1 MSPLAF
7 STAGCSHDPIVTV
20 SPDSQACDTA
30 WQQQQER
37 LTVTRV
43 LRNYLAEFLQ
53 QEGPRVSIHVR
64 HKLERLAACH
74 TDLYGGHLW
83 QCGNCGEEHHSYN
96 GCRDRACPACAA
108 ASHGPWLEL
117 MQSWMLP
124 IDYYQVVF
132 TTPHELNPIIGEN
145 LAVCYQLH
153 ADAAREALSP
163 RGSPTAWRIRSHRHG
178 DGAAHLGTA
187 SAAPRALPCTRPWRR
202 HLARDRPV
210 GDLPRA
216 TILSRSHRADGNV
229 SRSLSQKLR
238 RRYRAGKLQLPPE
251 LGALADD
258 EQAFRQWLAP
268 LSAKPWVIHCGTRED
283 TFRQDAA
290 FRYLSHYVTG
300 TAISDARILSD
311 EDGQVTIRYKDYR
324 DGRAQNRN
332 HARRR
337 VRGAIRLAH
346 PATALSATALR
357 RLPSATQREAALRLA
372 RTALGVPEPQDESA
386 NQAATDKFVESAR
399 MAPLEDAAT
408 DSEVAASGEP
418 MSGGPL
424 LTESAT
430 DSTALAVT
438 SPTVDVATNA
448 STELNPSRNTDAT
461 PDEDPE
467 ADCNRKCPFC
477 GERKL
482 RFVDLLRPRSDGPS
496 TARPYRA
503 PENASTASLRRTTSC
518 RPRPPVHH
526 LDRES
531 RDGTHAHDL
540 RYCAARVLGFFKFT
554 ANTVSR
560 SAYAPTALP
569 CSLCSSRDGRKHA
582 SNRVHP
588 TGKALA
594 AARDAHPS
602 LVIAV

>member
-153 ADAAREALSP
+153 ADAAREALCRLAADPQHGVHARIGMVMVLHTWGQRLLRHVHYHVLVPGGGISLETGQWVTFP
-163 RGSPTAWRIRSHRHG
+163 ERRFFLDPTV
-178 DGAAHLGTA
+178 LMETY
-187 SAAPRALPCTRPWRR
+187 
-202 HLARDRPV
+202 RD
-210 GDLPRA
+210 LY
-216 TILSRSHRADGNV
+216 LK
-229 SRSLSQKLR
+229 KLR
-238 RRYRAGKLQLPPE
+238 RRYRAGKLWLPPE

-324 DGRAQNRN
+324 DGRAQKTETMP
-332 HARRR
+332 
-337 VRGAIRLAH
+337 GAEFVERF
-346 PATALSATALR
+346 ALHILPPHFR
-357 RLPSATQREAALRLA
+357 RLRYGGFLGATQREAALRLA

-482 RFVDLLRPRSDGPS
+482 RFVDLLRAEIGWAVHGATVPRRARERINRELTAYHFMSPAPTRPPPRSGVP
-496 TARPYRA
+496 
-503 PENASTASLRRTTSC
+503 
-518 RPRPPVHH
+518 
-526 LDRES
+526 
-531 RDGTHAHDL
+531 
-540 RYCAARVLGFFKFT
+540 
-554 ANTVSR
+554 
-560 SAYAPTALP
+560 
-569 CSLCSSRDGRKHA
+569 
-582 SNRVHP
+582 
-588 TGKALA
+588 
-594 AARDAHPS
+594 
-602 LVIAV
+602 